1 MNTKIIKFDL
11 NRKLYEK
18 IVAKQGDTKSR
29 FLLFNLLDGSIP
41 FDLTNRS
48 VRVYGLKKDRTEI
61 FNDLIIN
68 NATKGYCTLELT
80 NQMLA
85 LAGEVKLELMIIEGD
100 KKLTSN
106 IFTLEVIKSIN
117 SEKAIV
123 STNEFTALLNGLA
136 SLNEYD
142 NYKNEIK
149 DARGGEAKLEDRL
162 NKFGSSLEQSR
173 KKLSYKELQ
182 TNLLAN
188 FYKKIRQGTNVS
200 LSLQGDS
207 MLYGY
212 DVFSEDKREPSTQ
225 LTDDGVTHN
234 KTRASKTPDEA
245 MQEYCN
251 LLFGENKVK
260 IINRS
265 YAGDTV
271 VTGAK
276 HWFKNPN
283 IDLVFLGYGINDSR
297 GSYDYSGDVDT
308 FLNGYRKII
317 EQQLDWGT
325 AVVLV
330 TPLKAR
336 FHYGST
342 IITDVFTG
350 AIYQLAEEYG
360 IPVID
365 GDMLLQ
371 GYNYKFWSDS
381 THLNGKGYMVVGY
394 RLVSILIGN
403 GLLQLNKIY
412 GRSFLSTNNVIQ
424 NLIYDDG
431 VVIVSQ
437 DNFPTPSQG
446 LENCGFGMAIPPN
459 KSVTYSIFTDR
470 ENYCIIPSIYLKS
483 TSGEIQVSVNNG
495 IQQAD
500 WNTDYIKNAMITD
513 DENNSGIQNLSVDL
527 RGSADNVIWED
538 DYKLNG
544 IEPIT
549 ITTCGL
555 NTITIKNNTND
566 NILLH
571 GLLIEPLEDFY
582 DNKGFCLL
590 STHKNYTDTNEVA
603 ETRIKLDFLLNM
615 LGLSNRLA
623 QYYWNPLIN
632 ITISNADG
640 SVYDTYQIRIGTITG
655 IYNYGLIE
663 STQLI
668 STSPKRI
675 LDNVEYD
682 SETKEYILKWSGDL
696 TVASMINIKVADS
709 GAMVKYYQPT
719 NAIPTPKTGGVYVD
733 RRTNA
738 FKKCVDG
745 ESWINI

>member
-11 NRKLYEK
+11 NKELYEK

-29 FLLFNLLDGSIP
+29 FLLFNLLDGAIP
-41 FDLTNRS
+41 FNLTNRY
-48 VRVYGLKKDRTEI
+48 VRVYGLKKDGTEI

-68 NATKGYCTLELT
+68 DATKGYCTLELT
-80 NQMLA
+80 NQILA
-85 LAGEVKLELMIIEGD
+85 IAGEVKLELMIIEGD

-106 IFTLEVIKSIN
+106 IFTLEVRKSIN

-149 DARGGEAKLEDRL
+149 DSRGGQTKLKDRL
-162 NKFGSSLEQSR
+162 DGFDASLKQTK

-182 TNLLAN
+182 TNLLSN
-188 FYKKIRQGTNVS
+188 FYKKVRTGTSVTI
-200 LSLQGDS
+200 SLQSDS
-207 MLYGY
+207 MFYGY
-212 DVFSEDKREPSTQ
+212 DVTSLDKRDPSSQ
-225 LTDDGVTHN
+225 LTDNGVAHT

-251 LLFGENKVK
+251 LLFGENKIK

-276 HWFKNPN
+276 HWSKNPHA
-283 IDLVFLGYGINDSR
+283 DLNFIGYGINDSR
-297 GSYDYSGDVDT
+297 GNLSYSGDIDT

-336 FHYGST
+336 FHYDT
-342 IITDVFTG
+342 TTITDVFTG
-350 AIYQLAEEYG
+350 AIYQLAKEYG

-371 GYNYKFWSDS
+371 GYNYTFWSDS
-381 THLNGKGYMVVGY
+381 THLNGKGYTVVGY
-394 RLVSILIGN
+394 RLVSTLIGN
-403 GLLQLNKIY
+403 GLMQLNKIN
-412 GRSFLSTNNVIQ
+412 GKSFLSTNTVIQ
-424 NLIYDDG
+424 NLIYDEG
-431 VVIVSQ
+431 VTIVKQ
-437 DNFPTPSQG
+437 DNLPTPSQG
-446 LENCGFGMAIPPN
+446 LENCGFGMVIPPG

-483 TSGEIQVSVNNG
+483 TSGEIEVKINNG

-500 WNTDYIKNAMITD
+500 WNTDYIKNTMITE
-513 DENNSGIQNLSVDL
+513 DENVRGVQNLDVNLGS
-527 RGSADNVIWED
+527 SADNVIWED
-538 DYKLNG
+538 DYKLNA

-549 ITTCGL
+549 ITSCGL
-555 NTITIKNNTND
+555 NTITIRNNTD
-566 NILLH
+566 ASISLH

-582 DNKGFCLL
+582 DNKGFCII
-590 STHKNYTDTNEVA
+590 STHKNYTDTNSVA
-603 ETRIKLDFLLNM
+603 ETRIKMDYLINM
-615 LGLSNRLA
+615 LGISNRLI
-623 QYYWNPLIN
+623 QHYWYPLIN
-632 ITISNADG
+632 VTVSNADA
-640 SVYDTYQIRIGTITG
+640 SVFDTYQYRFGSSTG
-655 IYNYGLIE
+655 IYNFGLIE
-663 STQLI
+663 STQII
-668 STSPKRI
+668 STSPKRMLENI
-675 LDNVEYD
+675 EYD
-682 SETKEYILKWSGDL
+682 SENKEYILKWSGDL
-696 TVASMINIKVADS
+696 TVPSMINIRVADS
-709 GAMVKYYQPT
+709 GAMVKYFQPT
-719 NAIPTPKTGGVYVD
+719 NAIPTTKVGGIYVD
-733 RRTNA
+733 RRTNT
-738 FKKCVDG
+738 FKKCLDG
-745 ESWINI
+745 TSWINM